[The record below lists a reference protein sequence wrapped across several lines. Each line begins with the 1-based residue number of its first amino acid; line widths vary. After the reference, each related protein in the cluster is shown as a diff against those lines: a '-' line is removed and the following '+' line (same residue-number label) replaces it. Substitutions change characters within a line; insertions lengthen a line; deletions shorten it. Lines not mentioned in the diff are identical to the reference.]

1 MEDTLNNSKENV
13 FSYYFHYYGLLCS
26 IYDYKTD
33 YQMTRLFNK
42 LAEWDVR
49 IDKLPEQIRNQIKE
63 LQQIDNQEDWDF

>member
-1 MEDTLNNSKENV
+1 MEDPLNDSKENV
-13 FSYYFHYYGLLCS
+13 FNYYFHYYGLLCS

-63 LQQIDNQEDWDF
+63 LQQINNQEDWDF